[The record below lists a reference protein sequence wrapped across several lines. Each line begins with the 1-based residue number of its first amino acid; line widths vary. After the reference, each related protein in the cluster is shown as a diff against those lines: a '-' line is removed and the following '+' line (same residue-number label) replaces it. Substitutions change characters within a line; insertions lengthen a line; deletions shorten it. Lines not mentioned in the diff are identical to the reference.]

1 MTFIDTNVVVY
12 ASDPSDSRK
21 NELAVE
27 ILADAFDNDQ
37 YVISS
42 QVLNEFVNTALNK
55 LKKSDEEVVGHLRLL
70 KTMRVV
76 PVSAEWLERAVEIR
90 SRYDLQFY
98 DSLLLAAAEAL
109 GCDKFLTEDLN
120 DGQMYGSVKAVNPF
134 KQN

>member
-42 QVLNEFVNTALNK
+42 QVLNEFVNTALSK

-134 KQN
+134 K

>member
-12 ASDPSDSRK
+12 ASDPSDPRK

-27 ILADAFDNDQ
+27 ILADAFDNDK

-55 LKKSDEEVVGHLRLL
+55 LKKTDDEVVGYLRQL
-70 KTMRVV
+70 KTIRVV
-76 PVSAEWLERAVEIR
+76 SVSADWLERAIEIR

-98 DSLLLAAAEAL
+98 DSLLLATAEAL
-109 GCDKFLTEDLN
+109 GCNEFLTEDLN
-120 DGQMYGSVKAVNPF
+120 DGQLYGSVKAINPF
-134 KQN
+134 K

>member
-12 ASDPSDSRK
+12 ASDPSDPRK

-37 YVISS
+37 YVVSS

-55 LKKSDEEVVGHLRLL
+55 LKKTDEEVVGHLRQL

-109 GCDKFLTEDLN
+109 GCEEFLTEDLN

-134 KQN
+134 K

>member
-12 ASDPSDSRK
+12 ASDPSDPRK
-21 NELAVE
+21 NELAIG
-27 ILADAFDNDQ
+27 ILADAFDNDR

-55 LKKSDEEVVGHLRLL
+55 LKKTDDEVVGYLRQL
-70 KTMRVV
+70 KTIRVV
-76 PVSAEWLERAVEIR
+76 SVSAEWLERAIEIR

-109 GCDKFLTEDLN
+109 GCDEFLTEDLN

-134 KQN
+134 K

>member
-12 ASDPSDSRK
+12 ASDPSDARK
-21 NELAVE
+21 NALAVE

-55 LKKSDEEVVGHLRLL
+55 LKKSNEEVIGHLRQL

-76 PVSAEWLERAVEIR
+76 PVSAEWLERAIEIR
-90 SRYDLQFY
+90 SRYGLQFY

-109 GCDKFLTEDLN
+109 GCDEFLTEDLN

-134 KQN
+134 K

>member
-12 ASDPSDSRK
+12 ASDPSDQRK

-27 ILADAFDNDQ
+27 ILADAFDNDK

-55 LKKSDEEVVGHLRLL
+55 LKKTDEEVVGHLRQL
-70 KTMRVV
+70 KTIRVV
-76 PVSAEWLERAVEIR
+76 PVSDEWLERAIEIR

-109 GCDKFLTEDLN
+109 GCDEFLTEDLN
-120 DGQMYGSVKAVNPF
+120 DGQIYGSVKVVNPF
-134 KQN
+134 K

>member
-12 ASDPSDSRK
+12 ASDPSDPRK

-42 QVLNEFVNTALNK
+42 QVLNEFANTALNK

-76 PVSAEWLERAVEIR
+76 PVSAEWLEGAVEIR

-134 KQN
+134 K

>member
-42 QVLNEFVNTALNK
+42 QVLNEFVNTALSK
-55 LKKSDEEVVGHLRLL
+55 LKKSDEEVVGHLRQL

-109 GCDKFLTEDLN
+109 GCDVFLSEDLN

-134 KQN
+134 K

>member
-12 ASDPSDSRK
+12 ASDPSDPRK

-37 YVISS
+37 YVVSS

-55 LKKSDEEVVGHLRLL
+55 LKKTDEEVVGHLRQL

-109 GCDKFLTEDLN
+109 GCEEFLTEDLN
-120 DGQMYGSVKAVNPF
+120 DGQMCGSVKAVNPF
-134 KQN
+134 K

>member
-1 MTFIDTNVVVY
+1 M
-12 ASDPSDSRK
+12 
-21 NELAVE
+21 AVE

-55 LKKSDEEVVGHLRLL
+55 LKKSDEEVVGHLRQL

-76 PVSAEWLERAVEIR
+76 PVSAEWLERAVEMR

-134 KQN
+134 K

>member
-12 ASDPSDSRK
+12 ASDLSDQRK
-21 NELAVE
+21 NELAVG

-55 LKKSDEEVVGHLRLL
+55 LKKSDEEVVGHLRQL

-109 GCDKFLTEDLN
+109 GCDEFLSEDLN
-120 DGQMYGSVKAVNPF
+120 DGQMYGSVKAINPF
-134 KQN
+134 K

>member
-12 ASDPSDSRK
+12 ASDPSDARK

-42 QVLNEFVNTALNK
+42 QVLNEFINTALNK
-55 LKKSDEEVVGHLRLL
+55 LKKSNEEVIGHLHQL

-76 PVSAEWLERAVEIR
+76 PVSAEWLERAIEIR

-109 GCDKFLTEDLN
+109 GCDEFLTEDLN

-134 KQN
+134 K

>member
-12 ASDPSDSRK
+12 ASDPSDARK

-37 YVISS
+37 DVTSS

-55 LKKSDEEVVGHLRLL
+55 LKKSNEEVVGHLRQL

-109 GCDKFLTEDLN
+109 GCDKVLSEDLN
-120 DGQMYGSVKAVNPF
+120 DGQMFGSVKAVNPL
-134 KQN
+134 K

>member
-12 ASDPSDSRK
+12 ASDPSDQRK

-27 ILADAFDNDQ
+27 ILADAFDNDK

-55 LKKSDEEVVGHLRLL
+55 LKKTDEEVVGHLRQL

-76 PVSAEWLERAVEIR
+76 PLSAEWLERAIEIR

-109 GCDKFLTEDLN
+109 GCDEFLTEDLN
-120 DGQMYGSVKAVNPF
+120 DGQMYGNVKAVNPF
-134 KQN
+134 K

>member
-55 LKKSDEEVVGHLRLL
+55 LKKSDEEVVGHLRQL

-76 PVSAEWLERAVEIR
+76 PVSSEWLERAIEIR

-134 KQN
+134 K

>member
-1 MTFIDTNVVVY
+1 MTFLDTNVVVY

-55 LKKSDEEVVGHLRLL
+55 LKKSDEEVVGHLRQL

-76 PVSAEWLERAVEIR
+76 PVSAEWLERAVVMR

-98 DSLLLAAAEAL
+98 DSLLLATAEAL
-109 GCDKFLTEDLN
+109 GCDEILTEDLN
-120 DGQMYGSVKAVNPF
+120 DGQMYGSVRAVNPF
-134 KQN
+134 K

>member
-12 ASDPSDSRK
+12 ASDPSDPRK

-27 ILADAFDNDQ
+27 ILANAFDNDK

-55 LKKSDEEVVGHLRLL
+55 LKKTDDEVTGYLRQL
-70 KTMRVV
+70 KTIRVV
-76 PVSAEWLERAVEIR
+76 SVSADWLERAIDIR

-109 GCDKFLTEDLN
+109 GCDEFLTEDLN

-134 KQN
+134 K

>member
-12 ASDPSDSRK
+12 ASDPSDARK

-55 LKKSDEEVVGHLRLL
+55 LKKSDEEVVGHLRQL

-109 GCDKFLTEDLN
+109 GCDEFLSEDLN
-120 DGQMYGSVKAVNPF
+120 DGQMYGSVKAINPF
-134 KQN
+134 K

>member
-1 MTFIDTNVVVY
+1 MTFIDTNVIVY

-37 YVISS
+37 YVVSS

-55 LKKSDEEVVGHLRLL
+55 LKKSDEEVVGHLRQL

-90 SRYDLQFY
+90 SRYGLQFY

-109 GCDKFLTEDLN
+109 GCDKFLSEDLN

-134 KQN
+134 K

>member
-42 QVLNEFVNTALNK
+42 QVLNEFVNTALSK
-55 LKKSDEEVVGHLRLL
+55 LKKSDEEVVGHLRQL

-109 GCDKFLTEDLN
+109 GCDEFLSEDLN

-134 KQN
+134 K

>member
-12 ASDPSDSRK
+12 ASDPSDPRK

-55 LKKSDEEVVGHLRLL
+55 LKKSDEEVVGHLRQL

-90 SRYDLQFY
+90 SHYDLQFY

-134 KQN
+134 K

>member
-12 ASDPSDSRK
+12 ASDPSDARK
-21 NELAVE
+21 NALAVE

-55 LKKSDEEVVGHLRLL
+55 LKKSNEEVIGHLRQL

-76 PVSAEWLERAVEIR
+76 PVSAEWLERAIEIR
-90 SRYDLQFY
+90 SRYGLQFY

-109 GCDKFLTEDLN
+109 GCDEFLTEDLN

-134 KQN
+134 R

>member
-55 LKKSDEEVVGHLRLL
+55 LKKSDEEVVGHLRQL

-109 GCDKFLTEDLN
+109 GCDEFLTEDLN

-134 KQN
+134 K

>member
-12 ASDPSDSRK
+12 ASDPSDARK
-21 NELAVE
+21 NEFAVE

-42 QVLNEFVNTALNK
+42 QVLNEFINTALNK
-55 LKKSDEEVVGHLRLL
+55 LKKSNEEVIGHLHQL

-76 PVSAEWLERAVEIR
+76 PVSAEWLERAIEIR

-98 DSLLLAAAEAL
+98 DSLLLAAAERWVA
-109 GCDKFLTEDLN
+109 
-120 DGQMYGSVKAVNPF
+120 MSS
-134 KQN
+134 

>member
-55 LKKSDEEVVGHLRLL
+55 LKKSDEEVVGHLRQL

-76 PVSAEWLERAVEIR
+76 PVSAEWLERAVEMR

-120 DGQMYGSVKAVNPF
+120 DGQMYGRIKAVNPF
-134 KQN
+134 K

>member
-12 ASDPSDSRK
+12 ASDPSDARK

-55 LKKSDEEVVGHLRLL
+55 LKKSDEEVVGHLRQL

-134 KQN
+134 K

>member
-55 LKKSDEEVVGHLRLL
+55 LKKSDEEVVGHLRQL

-76 PVSAEWLERAVEIR
+76 PVSAEWLERAVEMR

-134 KQN
+134 K